1 MAGECQTQKPV
12 KISFLNIF
20 VMQLKKLYACLRIL
34 ITITTMMMIV
44 NIIINIIIIIIMQV
58 KKHYACLRIPP
69 VCAEWVN
76 KMETRWREENITR

>member
-1 MAGECQTQKPV
+1 MFGYSYYEIWTP
-12 KISFLNIF
+12 
-20 VMQLKKLYACLRIL
+20 
-34 ITITTMMMIV
+34 
-44 NIIINIIIIIIMQV
+44 IIIMQV